1 MNHKPYSLLILI
13 FISIFLFSFR
23 NTDNSTGGLNIYI
36 TRTAANRPEI
46 KTDTGGRVVSLDSA
60 QVCFNRY
67 DSLMKAHG
75 FSDQAGQ
82 SINIRLK
89 KTSKITTGET
99 FDGKNLQDWLNTTAA
114 QYAAAGKTL
123 MIKVQMGVYDAD
135 YLNTYQPD
143 PSLRTANDNRI
154 AIFLIPYDASTGQPV
169 RALTVLPSGST
180 GTGGT
185 GYDLGGVQP

>member
-1 MNHKPYSLLILI
+1 MNHKPSILHI
-13 FISIFLFSFR
+13 LMFISIFLFSFR
-23 NTDNSTGGLNIYI
+23 NTDKSTGNPNIRLTQTTY
-36 TRTAANRPEI
+36 RPEI
-46 KTDTGGRVVSLDSA
+46 KTDTGGRIVSLDSA
-60 QVCFNRY
+60 QICFNRY

-114 QYAAAGKTL
+114 QYATAGKTL
-123 MIKVQMGVYDAD
+123 MIKIQMGVYDAS

-169 RALTVLPSGST
+169 RALNALPSGST